1 MLTFDKLKL
10 VTSINDIE
18 IIDENQFNVT
28 YQNGVITSMKFYQDL
43 PFLLRIKIDYVCN
56 EVVIEFTGKV
66 LKSDYS
72 KLISVQTIKQCFD
85 NINDMGFCL
94 LDVEGI
100 MSHAQV
106 VKCDVTRDVTDL
118 DVSQLSAYIGSNL
131 SSYRH
136 YQCRTLRNGNLII
149 EKNVTTRKLMKRITI
164 YDKDREM
171 RRSDNVKFAEKYG
184 VLDDFQGVCRFEMNL
199 NTKEQ
204 IRSALGVSDTGLMSV
219 LSADANPILDYLK
232 EVISPP
238 EIMQVKDKK
247 TYISM
252 LVLKDNDYDLAKVEA
267 KMREFHPRGT
277 SISKLMETYRA
288 VLAQTTESDA
298 GSQYQNLMSSLS

>member
-1 MLTFDKLKL
+1 
-10 VTSINDIE
+10 
-18 IIDENQFNVT
+18 
-28 YQNGVITSMKFYQDL
+28 
-43 PFLLRIKIDYVCN
+43 
-56 EVVIEFTGKV
+56 
-66 LKSDYS
+66 
-72 KLISVQTIKQCFD
+72 
-85 NINDMGFCL
+85 
-94 LDVEGI
+94 
-100 MSHAQV
+100 
-106 VKCDVTRDVTDL
+106 
-118 DVSQLSAYIGSNL
+118 
-131 SSYRH
+131 
-136 YQCRTLRNGNLII
+136 
-149 EKNVTTRKLMKRITI
+149 
-164 YDKDREM
+164 M

-204 IRSALGVSDTGLMSV
+204 IRSALGVSDNGLMSV

-298 GSQYQNLMSSLS
+298 GSQYQNLISSLS

>member
-1 MLTFDKLKL
+1 
-10 VTSINDIE
+10 
-18 IIDENQFNVT
+18 
-28 YQNGVITSMKFYQDL
+28 
-43 PFLLRIKIDYVCN
+43 
-56 EVVIEFTGKV
+56 
-66 LKSDYS
+66 
-72 KLISVQTIKQCFD
+72 
-85 NINDMGFCL
+85 
-94 LDVEGI
+94 
-100 MSHAQV
+100 
-106 VKCDVTRDVTDL
+106 
-118 DVSQLSAYIGSNL
+118 
-131 SSYRH
+131 
-136 YQCRTLRNGNLII
+136 
-149 EKNVTTRKLMKRITI
+149 MKRITI

-171 RRSDNVKFAEKYG
+171 RRSNNIKFAEKYG